1 MARRVFIGLAIAA
14 LLVAQTATIATLPE
28 ITGDAAAHQIAASGS
43 ARWIQFIA
51 PAGNGAVVRIGDS
64 LTSAT
69 RGLPMAAGGGLM
81 LPPLPVDTRNS
92 NQAVLYKLSAIYYYA
107 GSGDKL
113 DMVIG
118 Q

>member
-1 MARRVFIGLAIAA
+1 
-14 LLVAQTATIATLPE
+14 
-28 ITGDAAAHQIAASGS
+28 
-43 ARWIQFIA
+43 
-51 PAGNGAVVRIGDS
+51 
-64 LTSAT
+64 
-69 RGLPMAAGGGLM
+69 MAAGGGLM

-92 NQAVLYKLSAIYYYA
+92 NQAVLYKLSTIYYYA